1 MFHRTFDHRHSH
13 VCGFIPFLHLYLFIP
28 LSHTLLHLS
37 LISSFYSPLSSLH
50 SLINPS
56 RSLLTPSHSLLT
68 PSTLCSGLFI
78 FGSLPSLFA
87 LSCDSCLSLS
97 LCFTPL
103 PPSARA
109 AGVECVPVSSSESI
123 PVRRQ
128 GPGGSAAEL
137 LRAEKRLR

>member
-13 VCGFIPFLHLYLFIP
+13 VCRSIPSPALSVHPSLSHSAPP
-28 LSHTLLHLS
+28 LSYTP
-37 LISSFYSPLSSLH
+37 SFYSPLSSLH
-50 SLINPS
+50 SLITPS

-78 FGSLPSLFA
+78 FGSLPSLFS

-103 PPSARA
+103 PPSVRA
-109 AGVECVPVSSSESI
+109 AGVECVPVSSSEPI